1 MKKQGI
7 FEKRSGVLKKVRCFQ
22 KDPVFLKKYGVLKKI
37 RSFEYHGVFKKVRS
51 FLYSSGLRPDGG
63 AAKDKSLGLNPYYVN
78 GLRLNR
84 T

>member
-1 MKKQGI
+1 MFFEKYGI
-7 FEKRSGVLKKVRCFQ
+7 FEKTRNYEKSGVLKKVR
-22 KDPVFLKKYGVLKKI
+22 
-37 RSFEYHGVFKKVRS
+37 SFEKSPEFSKKSGVFKKVRS